1 MNPLIAVLAAVCVTA
16 LPFVVLEIV
25 AFARDAMTKRKA
37 MTMNRQQAEQMMKQ
51 VGRVKALNELLSA
64 AINDQRLSGKK
75 TPIMIP
81 DKAAIKEME
90 AKGQTVDDSNK
101 PMKQLVDNGER
112 PQFEYKTEKWDPRFD
127 QFNDGSPDPIMSRI
141 YVDPGKGAP
150 TVRRIYF
157 ILLGAGVAAG
167 TVVMIAGIY
176 PGLVV
181 PLGLSIAAYVLMR
194 KHGQEC
200 LDSTKLVWEKLEG
213 IYTSCVG
220 PIPEGQTIRD
230 VVTVNEWSAIGDDQ
244 YESNAKTFAGEKG
257 LSQELDKILPKADP
271 KTGKKKKPRRAV
283 FRDVP
288 CSITM
293 TFKTG
298 FGLQESQ
305 RQHLIDNL
313 NLNVG
318 GGKVEWV
325 AKKALPQKDGSVRQV
340 DGWDFDAMKVDLM
353 TLPPL
358 PARAMLPEDID
369 ETPWN
374 VIRLGRSVDGE
385 VVWDLSGQGW
395 GYLPRKNADGTTM
408 RDSYGMPVFP
418 SKGDPDAVP
427 DTVHHARAAGVT
439 CPMSLVPLDVDT
451 LVWTL
456 EEVPDDEAAAM
467 SEAEP
472 TEMVDAGDE
481 AEASTAIPA

>member
-1 MNPLIAVLAAVCVTA
+1 MSPLLAILAAVGTTA
-16 LPFVVLEIV
+16 VPFIALEAV
-25 AFARDAMTKRKA
+25 ALARDAIVRRKA
-37 MTMNRQQAEQMMKQ
+37 RDMNPRQAEQLLKDAGH
-51 VGRVKALNELLSA
+51 VAALNELLSA
-64 AINDQRLSGKK
+64 ALHDQRLAGKK

-90 AKGQTVDDSNK
+90 AKGQTVDEDSK
-101 PMKQLVDNGER
+101 PMKQLTDDGGR
-112 PQFEYKTEKWDPRFD
+112 PQYEFTSEKWDPRFD
-127 QFNDGSPDPIMSRI
+127 QFDDGKPDPIMSRI
-141 YVDPGKGAP
+141 YIDPGKGAP

-157 ILLGAGVAAG
+157 ILLSLAVAVG
-167 TVVMIAGIY
+167 
-176 PGLVV
+176 
-181 PLGLSIAAYVLMR
+181 SIAAMIGVYPALAVSFGLSVAACVLMKKR
-194 KHGQEC
+194 GQEC

-220 PIPEGQTIRD
+220 PIPAGQTIRD
-230 VVTVNEWSAIGDDQ
+230 VVTVNEWAAIGDDQ
-244 YESNAKTFAGEKG
+244 YESNAKTYAGEHG
-257 LSQELDKILPKADP
+257 LSRELEEILPKADP

-288 CSITM
+288 CSVTM

-298 FGLQESQ
+298 FGLQDSQ
-305 RQHLIDNL
+305 RKNLLDNL
-313 NLNVG
+313 NLNIG

-325 AKKALPQKDGSVRQV
+325 AKKALPQKDGTVRQV
-340 DGWDFDAMKVDLM
+340 DGWDFDAMRVDLM

-358 PARAMLPEDID
+358 PTRAMLPEDID

-427 DTVHHARAAGVT
+427 DNVHHAKAAGIT

-456 EEVPDDEAAAM
+456 EEAP
-467 SEAEP
+467 
-472 TEMVDAGDE
+472 VDGE
-481 AEASTAIPA
+481 TSTAAPSDGE

>member
-1 MNPLIAVLAAVCVTA
+1 MSPLVSALIAVGVTA
-16 LPFVVLEIV
+16 SPFIVLELIAV
-25 AFARDAMTKRKA
+25 IRDSMTKRKA
-37 MTMNRQQAEQMMKQ
+37 MTMNRQQAEQTMKQ
-51 VGRVKALNELLSA
+51 VGRAKALNELLA
-64 AINDQRLSGKK
+64 AAVSDERLAGKK

-90 AKGQTVDDSNK
+90 ARGQTVDDSSK
-101 PMKQLVDNGER
+101 PMKQLVDDGER
-112 PQFEYKTEKWDPRFD
+112 PQYEYKTEKWDPRFD

-157 ILLGAGVAAG
+157 ILLGAAVVIG
-167 TVVMIAGIY
+167 TGATIAGFY
-176 PGLVV
+176 PALVV
-181 PLGLSIAAYVLMR
+181 PFGLSITACTLMK

-213 IYTSCVG
+213 IYTACVG

-244 YESNAKTFAGEKG
+244 YESNAKTFAGERG
-257 LSQELDKILPKADP
+257 LSKELEEIIPKVNP
-271 KTGKKKKPRRAV
+271 KTGVKNKPRRAV

-298 FGLQESQ
+298 FGLQDSQ
-305 RQHLIDNL
+305 RKKLLDNL
-313 NLNVG
+313 NLNIG

-325 AKKALPQKDGSVRQV
+325 AKKAIPQKDGSIRQV
-340 DGWDFDAMKVDLM
+340 DGWDFDAMRVDLM

-358 PARAMLPEDID
+358 PAKAMLPEDID

-374 VIRLGRSVDGE
+374 VVRLGRSVDGE

-395 GYLPRKNADGTTM
+395 GYLPRKNADGSTM
-408 RDSYGMPVFP
+408 RDAYGMPVFP
-418 SKGDPDAVP
+418 GKGDPDAVP
-427 DTVHHARAAGVT
+427 DTVHHAAAAGIT

-456 EEVPDDEAAAM
+456 EEVDDETG
-467 SEAEP
+467 EP
-472 TEMVDAGDE
+472 IKHGDE
-481 AEASTAIPA
+481 VLVP